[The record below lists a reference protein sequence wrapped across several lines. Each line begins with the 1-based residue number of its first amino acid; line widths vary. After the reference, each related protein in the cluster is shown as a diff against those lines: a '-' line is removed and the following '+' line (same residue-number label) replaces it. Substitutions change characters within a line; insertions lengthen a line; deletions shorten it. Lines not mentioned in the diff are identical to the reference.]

1 MELKY
6 AQNSSQIKHNLSRMN
21 PHQILKN
28 PPATVNFN
36 IFL

>member
-1 MELKY
+1 MEIKQ

-21 PHQILKN
+21 LFKILKN
-28 PPATVNFN
+28 LPAMVYFN